1 MRTIFFTTFSLLF
14 VNCVIAQ
21 TINIKEPEF
30 AGNIVYVNDT
40 IGNGV
45 RLEQQTA
52 SSKTSANAA
61 AYIPGARLVA
71 GKATSKNV
79 VNGCCSPIQIEQK
92 TNVRFIVKVKDNS
105 FDPTTIIN
113 IFKLKVEKEKRTVE
127 LASSNTWGTTKAGEI
142 EFVTFYGTKYGESSY
157 LIEIPNLESGEYA
170 MTLADRRDFF
180 NLFQIKE

>member
-1 MRTIFFTTFSLLF
+1 MRTIFFTTFFLLF

-40 IGNGV
+40 IGNGI

-71 GKATSKNV
+71 GKATSKMLLTAV
-79 VNGCCSPIQIEQK
+79 VLQYKFNKKQM
-92 TNVRFIVKVKDNS
+92 
-105 FDPTTIIN
+105 
-113 IFKLKVEKEKRTVE
+113 
-127 LASSNTWGTTKAGEI
+127 
-142 EFVTFYGTKYGESSY
+142 YGLS
-157 LIEIPNLESGEYA
+157 L
-170 MTLADRRDFF
+170 R
-180 NLFQIKE
+180 